1 MQGVVRVVIEMQRDH
16 DGKENGYYLIL
27 LFKAS

>member
-1 MQGVVRVVIEMQRDH
+1 MQGVIGVIIEMKRDH